1 MKKLLATL
9 GSLKRR
15 SMQMVAVAG
24 GLFTASVAS
33 AITAPAAGSFAYD
46 LYDVGVNDVLLGAP
60 GFVGGVIIMETV
72 FNYPGVAKL
81 MVDAVAT
88 RDLPLIQ
95 SCAMI
100 FCFSYLFLVTLA
112 DIAGIL
118 SNPRLRT

>member
-15 SMQMVAVAG
+15 SMQKVAVAG

-60 GFVGGVIIMETV
+60 GFVGGVIIMVVAAINLTKNWLMSV
-72 FNYPGVAKL
+72 AGLLGGVVL
-81 MVDAVAT
+81 MNADTITASMGM
-88 RDLPLIQ
+88 LI
-95 SCAMI
+95 
-100 FCFSYLFLVTLA
+100 
-112 DIAGIL
+112 
-118 SNPRLRT
+118 